1 MARRRL
7 PLILAGLVLVLLV
20 VPALS
25 SADENPIDRSEY
37 GHLSGGLT
45 HLFAAGGGVGGGSL
59 TNLTCTSSGDPTA
72 NVYVRLV
79 RESDASEVHGGW
91 TTTGGLFVIASLPPA
106 RYRLEVAFAASSGAL
121 ASQSIDVAVQSYVA
135 VYAPLP

>member
-45 HLFAAGGGVGGGSL
+45 HLFAASGAGVGGGSL
-59 TNLTCTSSGDPTA
+59 TNSTCTSSGDPSA
-72 NVYVRLV
+72 NVRLNCDSQPSPDN
-79 RESDASEVHGGW
+79 ETPITTDPTNPDHLLAGSNDYFLTIKGSEIQERVP
-91 TTTGGLFVIASLPPA
+91 TG
-106 RYRLEVAFAASSGAL
+106 
-121 ASQSIDVAVQSYVA
+121 
-135 VYAPLP
+135 